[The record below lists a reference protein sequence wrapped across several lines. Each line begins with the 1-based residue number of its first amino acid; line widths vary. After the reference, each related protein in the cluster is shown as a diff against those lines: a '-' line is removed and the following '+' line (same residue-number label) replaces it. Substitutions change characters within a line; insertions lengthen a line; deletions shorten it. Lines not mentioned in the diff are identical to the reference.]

1 MYRRY
6 TITGTNN
13 DSSKVRKGLAVFF
26 GLLLVLLIRFWFLCT
41 GQMSVL
47 DDYGYYQASMIQAGD
62 MTPVFTSGA
71 ALAYSGSLSAILRFT
86 GNRMDVIVYYH
97 IVLQA
102 LSFCFLSSGYR
113 SLFGKAS
120 ALLQMLLFSLLP

>member
-62 MTPVFTSGA
+62 MTPVLHRVRPLPTREAFRQSCG
-71 ALAYSGSLSAILRFT
+71 LRET
-86 GNRMDVIVYYH
+86 EWM
-97 IVLQA
+97 
-102 LSFCFLSSGYR
+102 
-113 SLFGKAS
+113 
-120 ALLQMLLFSLLP
+120 

>member
-86 GNRMDVIVYYH
+86 GNRMDVSQY
-97 IVLQA
+97 
-102 LSFCFLSSGYR
+102 F
-113 SLFGKAS
+113 
-120 ALLQMLLFSLLP
+120 